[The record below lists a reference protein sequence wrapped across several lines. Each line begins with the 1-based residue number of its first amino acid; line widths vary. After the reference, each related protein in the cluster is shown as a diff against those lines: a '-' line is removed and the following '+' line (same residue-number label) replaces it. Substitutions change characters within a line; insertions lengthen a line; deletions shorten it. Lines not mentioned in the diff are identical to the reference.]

1 MKTSVLGLGNVLMG
15 DDAFGPH
22 VVMALHAGWEIP
34 EEVTVL
40 DLGTPGTDLLPFV
53 TEPEALILV
62 DAVHAEG
69 TPGELC
75 LFHRDDILRHADPP
89 RLAPREAGLK
99 ETLLMAELQGRG
111 PREILLVG
119 VIPGRVES
127 GIGLST
133 EVREAVPAA
142 AEWVIR
148 ELARLQVPL
157 RRRPVREEREIWW
170 ETR

>member
-34 EEVTVL
+34 EEVAVL
-40 DLGTPGTDLLPFV
+40 ELGTPGTDLLPFV
-53 TEPEALILV
+53 TEAEALILV
-62 DAVHAEG
+62 DAVHTEG
-69 TPGELC
+69 TPGELR
-75 LFHRDDILRHADPP
+75 LFHRDEILRHAHPQRLGPHDP
-89 RLAPREAGLK
+89 GLK
-99 ETLLMAELQGRG
+99 EALLRAEFQGRG
-111 PREILLVG
+111 PQEILLVG

-127 GIGLST
+127 GIGLSP
-133 EVREAVPAA
+133 EVRQAVPAA

-157 RRRPVREEREIWW
+157 RKRPVREEIEIWW